1 MLEARDSFPTQA
13 PASSVESA
21 ESEASQASPAPRP
34 LNETTFIDGSDEED
48 SFRSDAESDY
58 ADIDAD
64 EADEAAVTSE
74 YARLQEVEAEMSLE
88 EPQ

>member
-1 MLEARDSFPTQA
+1 M
-13 PASSVESA
+13 ESA